1 VSTRRADWD
10 DGDAVRRL
18 VVFVVTTVAAVVVGL
33 LVFSLLMRP
42 PKNDFIAMA
51 EFLGVTAAISIVV
64 GVVTVRLGWMRRSPR
79 LTWTLLAGYLVAMGL
94 TFANV
99 LITARLMFLSRHDLL
114 LSAVLLLFAAIIA
127 IALGYV
133 LTGGV
138 TASVGRINRAAREV
152 TLGRLDV
159 DVPVEGSDEV
169 AELAASF
176 NDMTRRLR
184 EAERTR
190 AESEAARS
198 HLLTAIGHDLRTPL
212 ASVRVIV
219 EALSDGVVDDPETV
233 ARYLRTARGDLA
245 TLSRL
250 VDDLSTLAN
259 LESGGM
265 ELERQPNSMADLIS
279 DILESFALRA
289 QQKQVALRGEPR
301 AHADIADFDVRYME
315 RALAN
320 LVENALRYTPSGGE
334 IVLTTDLVAGGLCV
348 RVSDTG
354 PGIPESDVPR
364 VFERFYRGDASRSRA
379 TGGSGLGLAIV
390 KGVAEAHGGSVG
402 VETSIDRGTTF
413 SLVLPV

>member
-1 VSTRRADWD
+1 MSAPLGHRD
-10 DGDAVRRL
+10 DEGALRRL
-18 VVFVVTTVAAVVVGL
+18 LVFVAATVAAVVVGL
-33 LVFSLLMRP
+33 VVFSLVMRP
-42 PKNDFIAMA
+42 PSNDFVAMA
-51 EFLGVTAAISIVV
+51 EFLGVTAAISVVV
-64 GVVTVRLGWMRRSPR
+64 GVVVVRLGWLRRSPR
-79 LTWTLLAGYLVAMGL
+79 LMWTLLAGYLIAMGL
-94 TFANV
+94 TFVNV

-114 LSAVLLLFAAIIA
+114 LSTVLLLFAAIIA

-138 TASVGRINRAAREV
+138 ATAVGRLTRAAQEV
-152 TLGRLDV
+152 ASGDLDV
-159 DVPVEGSDEV
+159 VVPVEGSDEV
-169 AELAASF
+169 AALATSF
-176 NDMTRRLR
+176 NDMTLRLR
-184 EAERTR
+184 EAERAR

-219 EALSDGVVDDPETV
+219 EALSDGVVTDRETV
-233 ARYLRTARGDLA
+233 ERYLRTARGDLT

-279 DILESFALRA
+279 DILESFSLRA
-289 QQKQVALRGEPR
+289 QQQHVVLRGETRP
-301 AHADIADFDVRYME
+301 HADVADFDARYVE
-315 RALAN
+315 RALTN
-320 LVENALRYTPSGGE
+320 LVDNALRYTPPGGE
-334 IVLTTDLVAGGLCV
+334 IVLTTDLVADGLCV

-354 PGIPESDVPR
+354 PGITAADVPK
-364 VFERFYRGDASRSRA
+364 VFDRFYRGDASRSRA

-390 KGVAEAHGGSVG
+390 KGVAEAHGGSVD
-402 VETSIDRGTTF
+402 VETSRESGTTF

>member
-1 VSTRRADWD
+1 VSAPPTHRSDE
-10 DGDAVRRL
+10 GAVRRL
-18 VVFVVTTVAAVVVGL
+18 LVFVAATVAAVVVGL
-33 LVFSLLMRP
+33 VVFSLVMRP
-42 PKNDFIAMA
+42 PANDFVAMA
-51 EFLGVTAAISIVV
+51 EFLGVTAAISVLVAVV
-64 GVVTVRLGWMRRSPR
+64 VVRLGWMRRSPR
-79 LTWTLLAGYLVAMGL
+79 LMWTLLAGYLIAMGL
-94 TFANV
+94 TFVNV

-114 LSAVLLLFAAIIA
+114 LSTVLLLFAAIIA

-138 TASVGRINRAAREV
+138 TTAVGRLTRAAREV
-152 TLGRLDV
+152 ASGKLDV
-159 DVPVEGSDEV
+159 EVPVEGSDEV
-169 AELAASF
+169 ADLAAGF

-184 EAERTR
+184 EAELAR

-219 EALSDGVVDDPETV
+219 EALSDGVVTDRDTV
-233 ARYLRTARGDLA
+233 ERYLRTARGDLT

-259 LESGGM
+259 LESGAM

-279 DILESFALRA
+279 DILESFAIRA
-289 QQKQVALRGEPR
+289 QQKRVVLRGDPR
-301 AHADIADFDVRYME
+301 PHADVADFDARYVE
-315 RALAN
+315 RALTN
-320 LVENALRYTPSGGE
+320 LVDNALRYTPPGGE

-348 RVSDTG
+348 RVSDSG
-354 PGIPESDVPR
+354 PGIAAADVPK
-364 VFERFYRGDASRSRA
+364 VFDRFYRGDASRSRA

-390 KGVAEAHGGSVG
+390 RGVAEAHGGSVG
-402 VETSIDRGTTF
+402 VETSRESGTTF